1 MMDAQKMT
9 ARRRLLNA
17 ALWAVCSVL
26 APSITAASDELVDA
40 EESVEGI
47 VTDIRYAGKN
57 NFLGRPV
64 TGYRTAKCWLSR
76 EASSA
81 LSKAQ
86 RLAETQGLA
95 LLIYDCYRPQRAV
108 NDFVQWVNSDEDEP
122 TKAIY
127 YPNVPRSK
135 LIDRGYIASRSGHS
149 RGSTIDLTLIAI
161 ESRQPLNMGTPW
173 DYFDARSHTASTEI
187 DEDAARNRQVLKR
200 IMKSAGFRAY
210 YAEWWHFTLDN
221 EPYPDTYF
229 DIPIE

>member
-1 MMDAQKMT
+1 MMDALKMT

-17 ALWAVCSVL
+17 ALWAVCIVL
-26 APSITAASDELVDA
+26 APSITAASDELIDA
-40 EESVEGI
+40 GASVEGI

-64 TGYRTAKCWLSR
+64 TGYRTTKCWLSR
-76 EASSA
+76 EATSA

-95 LLIYDCYRPQRAV
+95 ILIYDCYRPQRAV
-108 NDFVQWVNSDEDEP
+108 DDFVQWVTGDEDEP

-187 DEDAARNRQVLKR
+187 DADAAKNRQILKR
-200 IMKSAGFRAY
+200 IMESAGFRAY
-210 YAEWWHFTLDN
+210 YAEWWHFTLEN

-229 DIPIE
+229 DIPIQ